1 MESADEQ
8 GNPYA
13 APATVAETIV
23 DTLPRVL
30 AGRAERLGAVI
41 VDNLMVGSL
50 LLPGYMLLLEPTP
63 PWVRWLVPLAW
74 VTTPLAVALIGS
86 NIFLLVRD
94 GQTLA
99 KRWFG
104 VRVVRADG
112 TRCAAAR
119 LLGLRYVLP
128 TLIGALPCIGPLFS
142 LVDALTIFRDE
153 RRCLH
158 DEMADTIVVRA

>member
-13 APATVAETIV
+13 APATVIATVAEEV
-23 DTLPRVL
+23 PRAL

-41 VDNLMVGSL
+41 VDNLMVSAL
-50 LLPGYMLLLEPTP
+50 LFPGYMLLLEAAP
-63 PWVRWLVPLAW
+63 PWMHVLVPAAW
-74 VTTPLAVALIGS
+74 VATPLALVLVGI
-86 NIFLLVRD
+86 NVFLLVRD
-94 GQTLA
+94 GQTVA

-104 VRVVRADG
+104 LRIVRADG

-128 TLIGALPCIGPLFS
+128 TLIAALPCIGPLFS

-158 DEMADTIVVRA
+158 DDMADTIVVCA

>member
-13 APATVAETIV
+13 APVTVIATVAE
-23 DTLPRVL
+23 DLPRAL

-41 VDNLMVGSL
+41 VDNLMVSVL
-50 LLPGYMLLLEPTP
+50 LFPGYMLLLEAAP
-63 PWVRWLVPLAW
+63 RWAHVIAPVAW
-74 VTTPLAVALIGS
+74 VATPLALVLVGI

-94 GQTLA
+94 GQTVA
-99 KRWFG
+99 KRWFDI
-104 VRVVRADG
+104 RIVRADG
-112 TRCAAAR
+112 TRCAATR
-119 LLGLRYVLP
+119 LLGMRYVLP
-128 TLIGALPCIGPLFS
+128 MLIGALPCIGPLFS

-158 DEMADTIVVRA
+158 DDMADTIVVRA